1 MSMKFWQE
9 NKAHVYWNPYF
20 GGFMLG
26 LLIILTFYITGRG
39 VGATGGTKSVAA
51 AAVET
56 VAPEY
61 AHRSS
66 FYERYY
72 DEEKNPMK
80 NWLMFETIGIL
91 AGAFLSGALSGRAK
105 FRVQHA
111 PHITS
116 RKRLIWAGIG
126 GLLFGIG
133 SQIARGCTSGAAL
146 SGAAVLSLGGFIT
159 MVGIFGTAY
168 IVAYFFRKLWIN

>member
-1 MSMKFWQE
+1 MKFWEE
-9 NKAHVYWNPYF
+9 NKEHVYWNPYF

-39 VGATGGTKSVAA
+39 VGATGGTKSVVVAT
-51 AAVET
+51 VEN

-61 AHRSS
+61 AQRSHY
-66 FYERYY
+66 YEKYY
-72 DEEKNPMK
+72 DEEKNPMN

-105 FRVQHA
+105 FRIQH
-111 PHITS
+111 PKHITAK
-116 RKRLIWAGIG
+116 KRLLWAGIG

-133 SQIARGCTSGAAL
+133 SQAARGCTSGAAL
-146 SGAAVLSLGGFIT
+146 SGSAVLSLGGFIT
-159 MVGIFGTAY
+159 MIGIFGTAY